1 MASPPDRDAEEV
13 RGTRQPGTRAGRGP
27 GSRSVAALRRFLYVS
42 LGLVGLAVAGLGAQ
56 SVAQE
61 PPAGAVPPAP
71 VAPPADEPAPTAPGT
86 GEAASPAPP
95 AAGEET
101 PGAEPGNPAAE
112 PAPTIGQIV
121 VDGNARVSDTTF
133 FSNLKVRRGDAYDE
147 RVIRQEF
154 RRLWDLGLFDDISI
168 ESRKRGAGVVD
179 LIFHVRDRPLISGV
193 SYVGMKAITETAIQ
207 ERLQEG
213 KAEVRRGQP
222 VDFSVLKHAEELIT
236 HMLGEK
242 GYLDA
247 RVRAKLG
254 AVAQGQRD
262 VVFEIRE
269 GGKTK
274 IKSIDFTGNT
284 VFKDAQLRK
293 VLKLTKQAFWLT
305 SWASQKPLYHP
316 AKWDQDAENIRTL
329 YRSRGFLD
337 VSVQPEVVEV
347 ESKDSRK
354 EPHAA
359 PDAEPAPRRT
369 TFDPLSSIDWSQE
382 EVEAPPPPPPPPG
395 ETEKEK
401 EKRLKKEHEA
411 RKSQEKPKKRW
422 VYLTVP
428 IVEGTAY
435 KLGTLDVEGN
445 NVFSDREVLARFPL
459 RSGMVYNDSLVKLA
473 TKRIEDD
480 YGERGY
486 FYVSIDPQTAK
497 HDGVADLRLSI
508 TEDRKYAVDR
518 IEFVGNTSTRDAV
531 LRREFRLPEQT
542 LFNVKAMRLGVRKI
556 AQLGYWTVGGDPDVQ
571 PDPESG
577 KVRIEVNGT
586 ESSRN
591 EIQVGGGISGIDGGF
606 FQGSY
611 STRNFLGRGEVLSAF
626 LQTGQTGS
634 RYALNFTEPW
644 FMGRPYSLGFSLFRR
659 TTTYTGFKREGTGG
673 AINFGRLLGSF
684 SRIDMV
690 YGLEDITFVPTS
702 IQYGTQTT
710 TSTTSSILG
719 VYTLDTRNNFFRPT
733 HGYRFLT
740 SLEYAGGFLGG
751 DNDFY
756 KFRQDATLYLRGFL
770 RRHYAALN
778 VSYGFVQEHG
788 NSLDV
793 PTYERY
799 FLGGERSLRMF
810 PIRSVSP
817 IRRDEDLNQNGRIDR
832 PEDRSPNGTLDPC
845 EDLNGN
851 GVFDPNEVDRGNCV
865 LDPSEDANGNFI
877 LDTEDMNHNNTL
889 DPGEDLNG
897 NGQLDTEDDNGNGVL
912 DFSEDTPDGLFTPYC
927 PADDL
932 NMNGVRDDGELDRG
946 DCRLG
951 AGEDTNGDGVL
962 GTVLPGGT
970 QYLQFNA
977 EYAIPLN
984 DTVEF
989 AMFYDVGNAYDDG
1002 EKVSLSNMRVDYGIE
1017 LRFFLPIFQAPLR
1030 LIYGFIDNPLPGE
1043 DPSNFIFSI
1052 GTTF

>member
-1 MASPPDRDAEEV
+1 MASPPDRYAAEV
-13 RGTRQPGTRAGRGP
+13 TGTRRPARRAGREP
-27 GSRSVAALRRFLYVS
+27 GSRSVHPGRCILYLGFGIALLAA
-42 LGLVGLAVAGLGAQ
+42 AGLGAPAR
-56 SVAQE
+56 AQE
-61 PPAGAVPPAP
+61 PPSVPPP
-71 VAPPADEPAPTAPGT
+71 SAPPATPPAESPGT
-86 GEAASPAPP
+86 GETPAPVP
-95 AAGEET
+95 RAVEEET
-101 PGAEPGNPAAE
+101 TGDATGQAAAE

-121 VDGNARVSDTTF
+121 VDGNVRVSDTTF
-133 FSNLKVRRGDAYDE
+133 FSNLRIRRGDAYDE

-168 ESRKRGAGVVD
+168 ESRKRGGGVVD
-179 LIFHVRDRPLISGV
+179 LIFHVRDRPLIASV
-193 SYVGMKAITETAIQ
+193 SYIGMKAITETTIQ

-222 VDFSVLKHAEELIT
+222 IDFSVLKHAEELIT

-262 VVFEIRE
+262 VVFDIRE

-274 IKSIDFTGNT
+274 IKTIDFTGNT
-284 VFKDAQLRK
+284 VFKDKQLRK
-293 VLKLTKQAFWLT
+293 VLKLTKEAFWLT

-316 AKWDQDAENIRTL
+316 AKWDQDADNIRTL
-329 YRSRGFLD
+329 YRSRGYLD
-337 VSVQPEVVEV
+337 VALQPEVVEV
-347 ESKDSRK
+347 DSEKKRK
-354 EPHAA
+354 EPHEA
-359 PDAEPAPRRT
+359 PGGETAPRRT
-369 TFDPLSSIDWSQE
+369 TFDPLSSTDWSE
-382 EVEAPPPPPPPPG
+382 EEAEEPAPPPPPPG
-395 ETEKEK
+395 ETDKQK

-411 RKSQEKPKKRW
+411 KQANDKPKKRW

-428 IVEGTAY
+428 IVEGPSY
-435 KLGTLDVEGN
+435 KLGTLEVDGN

-459 RSGMVYNDSLVKLA
+459 RPGMVYNDSLVKLA

-497 HDGVADLRLSI
+497 HENTADLRLVI

-518 IEFVGNTSTRDAV
+518 IEFVGNVSTRDAV

-556 AQLGYWTVGGDPDVQ
+556 SQLGYWTVGGDPDVQ

-577 KVRIEVNGT
+577 KVRIEVNGS
-586 ESSRN
+586 EASRN

-644 FMGRPYSLGFSLFRR
+644 FLGRPYSLGFSLFRR

-673 AINFGRLLGSF
+673 AINFGRLLGTF
-684 SRIDMV
+684 SRVDFV

-702 IQYGTQTT
+702 IQYGTTTT

-719 VYTLDTRNNFFRPT
+719 IYTLDTRNNFFRPT
-733 HGYRFLT
+733 HGYRFL
-740 SLEYAGGFLGG
+740 SSVEYAGGFLGG

-756 KFRQDATLYLRGFL
+756 KFRQDATLYFRGLL
-770 RRHYAALN
+770 RRHYGALN

-788 NSLDV
+788 NSTDV

-810 PIRSVSP
+810 PVRSVSP
-817 IRRDEDLNQNGRIDR
+817 IRKDDDVNQNGRIDR
-832 PEDRSPNGTLDPC
+832 PEDRIPDGIFEPC

-851 GVFDPNEVDRGNCV
+851 GVQDPNEVDRGNCA
-865 LDPSEDANGNFI
+865 LDPTEDLNGNFL
-877 LDTEDMNHNNTL
+877 LDTEDLNHNGVL

-897 NGQLDTEDDNGNGVL
+897 NGRLDTEDSNGNGVL
-912 DFSEDTPDGLFTPYC
+912 DLSEDLPDGIFTPYC
-927 PADDL
+927 PADDS
-932 NMNGVRDDGELDRG
+932 NMNGVQDSGEFDRG
-946 DCRLG
+946 NCRLDS
-951 AGEDTNGDGVL
+951 GEDTNGDGVY

-984 DTVEF
+984 DTAEF
-989 AMFYDVGNAYDDG
+989 ALFYDAGNAYDDG
-1002 EKVSLSNMRVDYGIE
+1002 QKVSLSNMRVDYGIE